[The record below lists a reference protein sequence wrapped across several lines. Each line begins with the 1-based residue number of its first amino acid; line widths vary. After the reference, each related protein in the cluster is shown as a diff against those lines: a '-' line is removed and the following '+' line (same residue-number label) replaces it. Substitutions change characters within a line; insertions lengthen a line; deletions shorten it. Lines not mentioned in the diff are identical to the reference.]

1 MAIKDAK
8 VDVVLQRIE
17 EDVGDEVAVQPTH
30 VRRYGVNNIF
40 QRTFAYLFG
49 WTEEDKPIKLRATS
63 AGWLKVAAS
72 VGTAYEYAERHTGI
86 AVAAKSGFIEFDPGV
101 AKVDVF
107 VKDFD
112 MWFISSING
121 VTEQGAI
128 RCLPNIR
135 NVFEIT
141 CTHYKVQRA
150 DVNDVEYE
158 IVGVR

>member
-17 EDVGDEVAVQPTH
+17 EDVGGGIDVHPTH

-40 QRTFAYLFG
+40 QRTLSYLFG
-49 WTEEDKPIKLRATS
+49 WTEAGKPIKLRATS
-63 AGWLKVAAS
+63 AGWLKVVTS
-72 VGTAYEYAERHTGI
+72 GVGAFEHAERLTGI
-86 AVAAKSGFIEFDPGV
+86 AVAAKSAFIAFANGV
-101 AKVDVF
+101 GKVDVY

-112 MWFISSING
+112 MWFITSVDG
-121 VTEQGAI
+121 VTEEGAI

-135 NVFEIT
+135 NTFEIT
-141 CTHYKVQRA
+141 CTHFKVQRA

>member
-1 MAIKDAK
+1 MVEDAR
-8 VDVVLQRIE
+8 VDVILQRIE
-17 EDVGDEVAVQPTH
+17 EEVGDEVKLEPTH
-30 VRRYGVNNIF
+30 IRRYGVNNIF
-40 QRTFAYLFG
+40 QRTLSYLFG
-49 WTEEDKPIKLRATS
+49 WTDEGKPIKLRSTA
-63 AGWLKVAAS
+63 AGWLKVATTA
-72 VGTAYEYAERHTGI
+72 GTAYEHAERKTGI
-86 AVAAKSGFIEFDPGV
+86 AVAVKSNWIAFATGV
-101 AKVDVF
+101 GKVDVF

-121 VTEQGAI
+121 TSEEGAI

-141 CTHYKVQRA
+141 CTHFKVQRA

>member
-49 WTEEDKPIKLRATS
+49 WTDQGKPIKLAATA

-72 VGTAYEYAERHTGI
+72 SGAVYEHAERHTGI
-86 AVAAKSGFIEFDPGV
+86 AVDAKSSWVAFTNGV

-121 VTEQGAI
+121 VSEEGAI

>member
-1 MAIKDAK
+1 MVKDAR

-17 EDVGDEVAVQPTH
+17 EDVGDEVKVEPTH
-30 VRRYGVNNIF
+30 IRRYGVNNIF

-49 WTEEDKPIKLRATS
+49 WTDEGKPIKLATTA
-63 AGWLKVAAS
+63 AGWLKVAATTGA
-72 VGTAYEYAERHTGI
+72 VYEHAERKTGI
-86 AVAAKSGFIEFDPGV
+86 AVTAKSNWIAFGNGV
-101 AKVDVF
+101 GKIDVF

-112 MWFISSING
+112 MWFISSTNGIN
-121 VTEQGAI
+121 EEGAI

-141 CTHYKVQRA
+141 CTHFKVQRA

>member
-1 MAIKDAK
+1 MIEDAR

-17 EDVGDEVAVQPTH
+17 EDVGDEVKVEPTH
-30 VRRYGVNNIF
+30 IRRYGVNNIF

-49 WTEEDKPIKLRATS
+49 WTDEGKPIKLAATA
-63 AGWLKVAAS
+63 AGWLKVAAIA
-72 VGTAYEYAERHTGI
+72 GTPYQHAERKTGI
-86 AVAAKSGFIEFDPGV
+86 AEVGKSNWVQFDNGV
-101 AKVDVF
+101 GKVDVY
-107 VKDFD
+107 VKDYD

-121 VTEQGAI
+121 SQEEGAI

-141 CTHYKVQRA
+141 CNYFRVQRA

-158 IVGVR
+158 IVGMR